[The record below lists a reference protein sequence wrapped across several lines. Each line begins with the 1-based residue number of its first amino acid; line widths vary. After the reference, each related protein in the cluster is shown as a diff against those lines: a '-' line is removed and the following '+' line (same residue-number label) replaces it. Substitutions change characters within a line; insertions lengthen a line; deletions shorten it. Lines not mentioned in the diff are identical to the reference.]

1 MATFTIRIPDD
12 KHSRLKELA
21 RNRGMSV
28 NKLIEELST
37 IALTEYDTYH
47 RFQAIAAT
55 GNPDRGLE
63 LLAKLDS
70 LNAEKP

>member
-21 RNRGMSV
+21 RNRGISV